1 MSCTI
6 NIRLRLFPGSDAGGE
21 INYLGYASTEA
32 GTPNTGTGTP
42 ISEPVGDTL
51 LLDPSGFIAGFY
63 SFEYCVNNCGVQECQ
78 TAKLQ
83 ITEDAY
89 SGTPNDPT
97 FCTSQTQTIDLFDYL
112 TGETA
117 GGTWSQNPTNPS
129 ADLTGSSVNLGNL
142 SPGVYYYDYEVGI
155 IGEAGYEADDC
166 IVCVKQTT
174 LAVTII
180 EDPEAGTADPI
191 TLCVSCGQIDLIDY
205 VIGADLGGTWIQ
217 TSGTTVTITD
227 TEKGTVN
234 IGSVG
239 TRNFR
244 YSVGSGVCEDTVNLT
259 VYVLADPD
267 AGTGNN
273 LTICENNSGVN
284 LFSRFSGEDP
294 GGYLEVVGS
303 SPPVGELDLLNGIYR
318 PAVGDAGSYTFR
330 YVVEVGAA
338 VCGNNC
344 RDTSEFVLTV
354 NPSGDPGPYFS
365 FQACQADTLDL
376 EALMV
381 AAYPGLTL
389 NGEFEFV
396 VFGAG
401 CTGGGNAD
409 GVFSVN
415 GGAQGTVAKFT
426 NIGQDATVGNFQD
439 PGCYYFS
446 YYVPNQADPC
456 AVRSDGQIEVT
467 DCCGI
472 SFSIIETGGQL
483 CASGLTGC
491 GGNPVSYQWAF
502 SASGFSYSNIG
513 TGSCVT
519 PTNTGIYRLRVTCN
533 GCTETQFFF
542 WTEPCFVSANITESS
557 GTLSANAS
565 GCSGTVTYQWQYSLN
580 GSTGWINLGTAAT
593 QFTSQGNG
601 TYRVIVDCPDGDGC
615 SVIDT
620 FLYSAGCNLSVNITA
635 SGNTLTANVSGG
647 TAPITYQ
654 WLYSASGLP
663 GTYTA
668 ITGATSSTYVAPQ
681 DGWYKVEV
689 EDSLGCQAEDEFELD
704 QGCSTTVS
712 LALVNGGTQI
722 QATIGGTGSPVITW
736 QYSPT
741 GTGWTSLPSLN
752 GQTLITPPNGS
763 GFYRIIIY
771 DGSIPNCPAQDTIEF
786 ILPCSGGVTISET
799 TCGNSTV
806 DIVFMIDE
814 SSSVDSVEWAQMK
827 SNIDATI
834 DAIDSL
840 TSVNARFA
848 VAQWSGTGEQNLAV
862 NFTSNPL
869 AAKSFSR
876 TFNGGTDM
884 SDATDWLKSQ
894 FDTSAMSWASGAA
907 KHVVYFTDGADWFIQ
922 NCSTSL
928 PQFRKC
934 VGGVKTYDS
943 YDDLDAAYNV
953 IYSVVRYRNGG
964 SQMNSES
971 DAVAAMI
978 ADVGGSYT
986 GDVDQPAD
994 PTQLTPRRVY
1004 QLTFGD
1010 PVPDLAYD
1018 VICVELTSSVTG
1030 CGGSTI
1036 LYTWEYRA
1044 SPGGAW
1050 TTIASTPDLTVFDE
1064 GEYRLTVNCG
1074 NCTYISNIITI

>member
-1 MSCTI
+1 
-6 NIRLRLFPGSDAGGE
+6 LRLFPGSDSGGE
-21 INYLGYASTEA
+21 LNYLGHSNTEA
-32 GTPNTGTGTP
+32 GNPSTGSGTP
-42 ISEPVGDTL
+42 ISEPIGDTL
-51 LLDPSGFIAGFY
+51 LLDPSGFIRGFY

-83 ITEDAY
+83 ITEDAS
-89 SGTPNDPT
+89 SGTPTNPT
-97 FCTSQTQTIDLFDYL
+97 FCTSQNQTINLFDYL
-112 TGETA
+112 TGETP
-117 GGTWSQNPTNPS
+117 GGTWTQNPATPT
-129 ADLTGSSVNLGNL
+129 ADLSGSNVNLGNL
-142 SPGVYYYDYEVGI
+142 SPGIYYYDYEVGI

-174 LAVTII
+174 LSITII
-180 EDPEAGTADPI
+180 EDPQAGTADPI
-191 TLCVSCGQIDLIDY
+191 TLCVSCGQINLIDY
-205 VIGADLGGTWIQ
+205 VNDADPGGSWTQI
-217 TSGTTVTITD
+217 SGITVTITD
-227 TEKGTVN
+227 SELGTVN
-234 IGSVG
+234 IGSAG
-239 TRNFR
+239 TRTFR
-244 YSVGSGVCEDTVNLT
+244 YSVGSGNCEDTLTLT
-259 VYVLADPD
+259 VFVLADPN
-267 AGTGNN
+267 AGTGND
-273 LTICENNSGVN
+273 LTICENSSGIN

-303 SPPVGELDLLNGIYR
+303 APPVGELDLLNGTYR
-318 PAVGDAGSYTFR
+318 PEVGDSGTYTFR
-330 YVVEVGAA
+330 YVVEVGTS
-338 VCGNNC
+338 VCGINC
-344 RDTSEFVLTV
+344 RDTADFVLTV
-354 NPSGDPGPYFS
+354 DPSGDPGPYFTIV
-365 FQACQADTLDL
+365 ACQGDTIDL
-376 EALMV
+376 ENELTAQ
-381 AAYPGLTL
+381 YPGLTQ

-396 VFGAG
+396 VFGSG

-415 GGAQGTVAKFT
+415 GGPQGTVAKFT
-426 NIGQDATVGNFQD
+426 NLGSDVTVGNFQD

-446 YYVPNQADPC
+446 YWTPTVFGTCANRADG
-456 AVRSDGQIEVT
+456 VIEVT

-472 SFSIIETGGQL
+472 AFSIAEIGSQL

-491 GGNPVSYQWAF
+491 GGNPITYQWAY
-502 SASGFSYSNIG
+502 SADGSSYSNIG
-513 TGSCVT
+513 TSSCVT
-519 PTNTGIYRLRVTCN
+519 PTNTGLYRLRVTCN
-533 GCTETQFFF
+533 GCTETQFYF
-542 WTEPCFVSANITESS
+542 WTEACSVSANITESS

-580 GSTGWINLGTAAT
+580 GSTGWINLGTSAT
-593 QFTSQGNG
+593 QFASQGNG

-620 FLYSAGCNLSVNITA
+620 FLYTAGCNLSVNITA
-635 SGNTLTANVSGG
+635 SGNTLTANTSGG
-647 TAPITYQ
+647 TAPISYQ

-663 GTYTA
+663 GTYTI
-668 ITGATSSTYVAPQ
+668 ITGATSSSYVAPQ

-689 EDSLGCQAEDEFELD
+689 EDNLGCQAEDEFELD

-712 LALVNGGTQI
+712 LSLVNGGTQI

-752 GQTLITPPNGS
+752 GQILITPPNGS
-763 GFYRIIIY
+763 GFYRVIVY

-786 ILPCSGGVTISET
+786 TLPCSGGVTITEQ
-799 TCGNSTV
+799 TCGNTDV
-806 DIVFMIDE
+806 DIIFMIDE

-848 VAQWSGTGEQNLAV
+848 CAQWSGTGQHNLAV

-876 TFNGGTDM
+876 NFNGGTDM
-884 SDATDWLKSQ
+884 SDATDWLKSELDLGNIS
-894 FDTSAMSWASGAA
+894 FRASAA
-907 KHVVYFTDGADWFIQ
+907 KHIVYFTDGADWFIQ
-922 NCSTSL
+922 NCTNSL

-934 VGGVKTYDS
+934 VGGIKTYDS
-943 YDDLDAAYNV
+943 YDDLDAGYNV
-953 IYSVVRYRNGG
+953 IYSLVRYRNGG

-978 ADVGGSYT
+978 ADLGGSYN

-994 PTQLTPRRVY
+994 PSQLTPRRLY

-1010 PVPDLAYD
+1010 PVPELAYD
-1018 VICVELTSSVTG
+1018 VTCVELTSSVTG
-1030 CGGSTI
+1030 CGGSTV

-1044 SPGGAW
+1044 NPGGSW
-1050 TTIASTPDLTVFDE
+1050 VTIASTPDITVTDE

-1074 NCTYISNIITI
+1074 NCTYTSNIITI